1 LAQSLSVRLL
11 RTRAAYV
18 LYCSLGL
25 GFGLI
30 LQSCKT
36 IKQRAEVTD
45 ANSME
50 VIATPAPQSTVLP
63 EPQPVVSELPPVP
76 VDPAVPPAAETAK
89 DYFIPD
95 GTYLLKNVMSG
106 KCFEFPEAGKFS
118 DPPRQFACR
127 GTSPQYFRIK
137 RLGLNN
143 RYMLQNAFSEK
154 YLQIKGRSL
163 TNGGQAEQAHVGSD
177 VVQEFAFD
185 RKAEGQYALR
195 SLFSGKV
202 LDVADNDPAEGIEI
216 HQWDYVGQTNQVW
229 ELLLVGTVK
238 PVP

>member
-1 LAQSLSVRLL
+1 MAQSLSASKVLVRSALVLL
-11 RTRAAYV
+11 MGI
-18 LYCSLGL
+18 SLP
-25 GFGLI
+25 
-30 LQSCKT
+30 SCKT
-36 IKQRAEVTD
+36 IRQRAEVPD
-45 ANSME
+45 GNSME
-50 VIATPAPQSTVLP
+50 VIATPNPVP
-63 EPQPVVSELPPVP
+63 VVNEPQPAVSEGEGEGEGEVQENIPAPV
-76 VDPAVPPAAETAK
+76 ETTRE
-89 DYFIPD
+89 YFIPD

-137 RLGLNN
+137 RLGANN

-154 YLQIKGRSL
+154 YLQIKGRSME
-163 TNGGQAEQAHVGSD
+163 NGGQAEQAYVGSD
-177 VVQEFAFD
+177 IVQEFAFD

-202 LDVADNDPAEGIEI
+202 LDVADNDPEEGIEI

-229 ELLLVGTVK
+229 QLLLVGTVK

>member
-1 LAQSLSVRLL
+1 MKQSLGISGALS
-11 RTRAAYV
+11 RTGLV
-18 LYCSLGL
+18 LIVSMSLA
-25 GFGLI
+25 
-30 LQSCKT
+30 SCKT
-36 IKQRAEVTD
+36 IRQRAEVPD
-45 ANSME
+45 PNSME
-50 VIATPAPQSTVLP
+50 VIATPSSVVVA
-63 EPQPVVSELPPVP
+63 EPQPAESEGVGEVEENIPAPVLP
-76 VDPAVPPAAETAK
+76 K

-137 RLGLNN
+137 RLGANN

-154 YLQIKGRSL
+154 YLQIKGRSMD
-163 TNGGQAEQAHVGSD
+163 NGGQAEQAFVGSD
-177 VVQEFAFD
+177 IVQEFAFD

-202 LDVADNDPAEGIEI
+202 LDVADNDPEEGIEI

-229 ELLLVGTVK
+229 QLLLIGTVQ